1 MAEIIY
7 GAERCDTKGL
17 FNAILHSHF
26 IDIVTGNWPKKA
38 TLEFGGNVRLDSGEY
53 VKLDKNTVFESPVGH
68 RIYVYV
74 KPRED

>member
-26 IDIVTGNWPKKA
+26 IDIVTGNWPKKSNA
-38 TLEFGGNVRLDSGEY
+38 GVWGKCQT
-53 VKLDKNTVFESPVGH
+53 
-68 RIYVYV
+68 
-74 KPRED
+74 